1 LKRFGGK
8 QFYIKYEKMAM
19 PLLTYKIII
28 EMKLRSNK
36 MKKILLC
43 CVSGMSTSML
53 VNRMRAVAKENNVPV
68 EIDAVGVEKF
78 SEAIKTY
85 DVALLGPQIKF
96 KYDEFVKIAAT
107 VNKKVQ
113 VIDSVDYGKMDGKKV
128 LSDAIKLIK
137 SSN

>member
-1 LKRFGGK
+1 
-8 QFYIKYEKMAM
+8 M
-19 PLLTYKIII
+19 PLLIYKIII
-28 EMKLRSNK
+28 EMKLRSIK

>member
-1 LKRFGGK
+1 
-8 QFYIKYEKMAM
+8 
-19 PLLTYKIII
+19 
-28 EMKLRSNK
+28 
-36 MKKILLC
+36 MKKIFLC